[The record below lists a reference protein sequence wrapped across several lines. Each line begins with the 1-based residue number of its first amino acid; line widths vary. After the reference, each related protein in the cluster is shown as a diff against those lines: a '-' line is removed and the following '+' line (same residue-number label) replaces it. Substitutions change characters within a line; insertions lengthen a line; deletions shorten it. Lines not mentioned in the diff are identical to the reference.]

1 MFPCFHFLKLNKIT
15 FLLLANP
22 WQVRRR
28 GERDRL
34 RLLDRAIARRDPPPD
49 GAQVHIP
56 EHVELLLQPVPG
68 PGSGVPPDVGVV
80 GGRVAQRP
88 VGVEVRHGR
97 LQQEDQQ
104 RPVAVVHRL
113 PDARSQRAHLHGQPL
128 QHGLIGGVQ
137 PAMLPAY
144 ADTDTDTRYGDTS
157 IRHFFKNKDTGIRQY
172 I

>member
-68 PGSGVPPDVGVV
+68 PGK
-80 GGRVAQRP
+80 
-88 VGVEVRHGR
+88 
-97 LQQEDQQ
+97 LQCGPIHSPTQKSETACVQE
-104 RPVAVVHRL
+104 
-113 PDARSQRAHLHGQPL
+113 
-128 QHGLIGGVQ
+128 LIC
-137 PAMLPAY
+137 
-144 ADTDTDTRYGDTS
+144 
-157 IRHFFKNKDTGIRQY
+157 
-172 I
+172 

>member
-128 QHGLIGGVQ
+128 QHGLIGGVC
-137 PAMLPAY
+137 
-144 ADTDTDTRYGDTS
+144 G
-157 IRHFFKNKDTGIRQY
+157 TGPSEIQNTPDQWL
-172 I
+172 IEC